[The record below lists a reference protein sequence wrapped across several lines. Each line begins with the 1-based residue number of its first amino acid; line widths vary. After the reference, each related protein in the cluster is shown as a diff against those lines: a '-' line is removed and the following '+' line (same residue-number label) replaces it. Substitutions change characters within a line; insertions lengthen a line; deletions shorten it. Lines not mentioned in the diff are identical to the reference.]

1 MVVSVVRVA
10 IYRKRQDMTN
20 TKNYRLCGGTYFT
33 LLLRARKQRMGVREH
48 YQGMSDGMADPVL
61 LMALAEIA
69 MPDYRTPE
77 ASMLATVKSTT
88 SRYKSCQANGG
99 TYFPFSDGAVIASFD
114 ERIKTDYGR
123 CLAAMNSYVAD
134 YIDVCGD
141 TKKDEYL
148 VKALVE
154 VIASDVTIDR
164 NQPFYVCEDG
174 STLTKAQI
182 CAASELCLQSFL
194 LGIWHYI
201 IVYVQ
206 DNKVGADTYD
216 AWCPANGRSPRI
228 YSAALGENS
237 HRVIQL
243 LYSEVQSSTDDC
255 DAIPSVEAEIIEPT
269 VETTEGAATQQVI
282 NNNPVFNTFNFNGP
296 IGAFYNQVD
305 TVVNNYGDK
314 KNE

>member
-1 MVVSVVRVA
+1 
-10 IYRKRQDMTN
+10 MTN
-20 TKNYRLCGGTYFT
+20 ERNYRLCGGTYFT

-48 YQGMSDGMADPVL
+48 YKGISDGMADPIL

-77 ASMLATVKSTT
+77 ASMLATVKSAT

-114 ERIKTDYGR
+114 ERIKTDYCR

-154 VIASDVTIDR
+154 VIASDATIDA
-164 NQPFYVCEDG
+164 NQPFDVCENG
-174 STLTKAQI
+174 SVLTKAQI

-201 IVYVQ
+201 IVFVQ
-206 DNKVGADTYD
+206 DNKVGADTNNE
-216 AWCPANGRSPRI
+216 WCPAKGGAPRD
-228 YSAALGENS
+228 YTAALGENS
-237 HRVIQL
+237 TRAITL
-243 LYSEVQSSTDDC
+243 LYSVVQEPTDEDAST
-255 DAIPSVEAEIIEPT
+255 PSVDAEIVEPT
-269 VETTEGAATQQVI
+269 AEVSAG
-282 NNNPVFNTFNFNGP
+282 
-296 IGAFYNQVD
+296 
-305 TVVNNYGDK
+305 TVT
-314 KNE
+314 

>member
-1 MVVSVVRVA
+1 
-10 IYRKRQDMTN
+10 
-20 TKNYRLCGGTYFT
+20 
-33 LLLRARKQRMGVREH
+33 
-48 YQGMSDGMADPVL
+48 MADPIL

-69 MPDYRTPE
+69 MPDYRTPA
-77 ASMLATVKSTT
+77 ASMLATVKSAT

-114 ERIKTDYGR
+114 ERIKTDYSR
-123 CLAAMNSYVAD
+123 CLTAMNSYVAD

-154 VIASDVTIDR
+154 VIASDATIDA
-164 NQPFYVCEDG
+164 NQLFYVCEDG
-174 STLTKAQI
+174 SALTKAQI

-201 IVYVQ
+201 IVFVQ
-206 DNKVGADTYD
+206 DNKVGTDTYNE
-216 AWCPANGRSPRI
+216 WCPARGGAPRE
-228 YSAALGENS
+228 YTAALGENS
-237 HRVIQL
+237 TRIITL
-243 LYSEVQSSTDDC
+243 LYSAVQEPADE
-255 DAIPSVEAEIIEPT
+255 DASAPIVDTEIVEPT
-269 VETTEGAATQQVI
+269 VETAGSTATQQMI

>member
-10 IYRKRQDMTN
+10 IYRKRQNMTN
-20 TKNYRLCGGTYFT
+20 EKKYRLCGGTYFT

-48 YQGMSDGMADPVL
+48 YKGISDGMADPIL
-61 LMALAEIA
+61 LMALTEIA
-69 MPDYRTPE
+69 IPDYRTPD
-77 ASMLATVKSTT
+77 ASMMSTVKSAT

-114 ERIKTDYGR
+114 ERIKTDYSR

-154 VIASDVTIDR
+154 VIAADATINI

-174 STLTKAQI
+174 SVLTKAQI

-201 IVYVQ
+201 IVFVQ
-206 DNKVGADTYD
+206 DNKVGADTYND
-216 AWCPANGRSPRI
+216 WCPARGGAPRD
-228 YSAALGENS
+228 YTAALGENS
-237 HRVIQL
+237 TRAITL
-243 LYSEVQSSTDDC
+243 LYSGVQEPIDEEASTPIV
-255 DAIPSVEAEIIEPT
+255 DAEMVEPT
-269 VETTEGAATQQVI
+269 VEVPAGTVTQQVI

-296 IGAFYNQVD
+296 IGTFYNQVD

>member
-1 MVVSVVRVA
+1 MVVSVVSVA
-10 IYRKRQDMTN
+10 IYRKRRNMTN

-48 YQGMSDGMADPVL
+48 YKGMSDGMADPIL
-61 LMALAEIA
+61 LMALAEIT

-77 ASMLATVKSTT
+77 ASMQATVKSTT

-99 TYFPFSDGAVIASFD
+99 TYFPFSDGSVVASFD
-114 ERIKTDYGR
+114 ERIKTDYSR
-123 CLAAMNSYVAD
+123 CLAAMNSYVSD

-148 VKALVE
+148 AKALVE
-154 VIASDVTIDR
+154 VIASDATIDV
-164 NQPFYVCEDG
+164 NQPFYICEDG
-174 STLTKAQI
+174 STLTKAEM
-182 CAASELCLQSFL
+182 CAASELCFQSFL

-206 DNKVGADTYD
+206 DNKVGADTYND
-216 AWCPANGRSPRI
+216 WCPAKGGAPRD
-228 YSAALGENS
+228 YTAALGENS
-237 HRVIQL
+237 TRVIAL
-243 LYSEVQSSTDDC
+243 SYSSVQEPTDEET
-255 DAIPSVEAEIIEPT
+255 SVPFVDAEIVEPAAEIPAGT
-269 VETTEGAATQQVI
+269 VTQQVI

-296 IGAFYNQVD
+296 IGTFYNQVD

>member
-48 YQGMSDGMADPVL
+48 YKGMSDGMADPIL

-77 ASMLATVKSTT
+77 ASMLATVKSAT

-99 TYFPFSDGAVIASFD
+99 TYFPFSDGAIIASFD
-114 ERIKTDYGR
+114 ERIKTDYSR

-154 VIASDVTIDR
+154 VIASDATIDT

-174 STLTKAQI
+174 SALTKAQI

-201 IVYVQ
+201 ILKVQ
-206 DNKVGADTYD
+206 DNKVGADTYNE
-216 AWCPANGRSPRI
+216 WCPARGGAPRD
-228 YSAALGENS
+228 YTAALGENS
-237 HRVIQL
+237 TRAITL
-243 LYSEVQSSTDDC
+243 LYSEVQVSADEDDSAPIL
-255 DAIPSVEAEIIEPT
+255 DAEIVEPM
-269 VETTEGAATQQVI
+269 VETAEGTTTQQVI

>member
-10 IYRKRQDMTN
+10 IYRKRQNMT
-20 TKNYRLCGGTYFT
+20 KEKKYRLCGGTYFT

-48 YQGMSDGMADPVL
+48 YKGISDGMADPIL
-61 LMALAEIA
+61 LMALAEIV

-77 ASMLATVKSTT
+77 ASMLATVKSAT

-99 TYFPFSDGAVIASFD
+99 AYFPFSDGAVIASFD
-114 ERIKTDYGR
+114 ERIKTDYCR

-148 VKALVE
+148 VKALIE
-154 VIASDVTIDR
+154 VIAADATIEA
-164 NQPFYVCEDG
+164 NQRFYVCEDG
-174 STLTKAQI
+174 SVLTKAQI
-182 CAASELCLQSFL
+182 CAAPELCLQSFL

-201 IVYVQ
+201 IVFVQ
-206 DNKVGADTYD
+206 DNKVGADTYND
-216 AWCPANGRSPRI
+216 WCPARGGAPRD
-228 YSAALGENS
+228 YTAALGENS
-237 HRVIQL
+237 TRAITL
-243 LYSEVQSSTDDC
+243 IYSGVQEPAVEEASTPIVD
-255 DAIPSVEAEIIEPT
+255 AEIVEPT
-269 VETTEGAATQQVI
+269 AEVPAGTVTQQVI

-296 IGAFYNQVD
+296 IGTFYNQVD

>member
-48 YQGMSDGMADPVL
+48 YKGMSDGMADPIL

-77 ASMLATVKSTT
+77 ASMLATVKSAT

-114 ERIKTDYGR
+114 ERIKTDYSR

-154 VIASDVTIDR
+154 VIASDTTIDT

-174 STLTKAQI
+174 SALTKAQI

-201 IVYVQ
+201 ILKVQ
-206 DNKVGADTYD
+206 DNKVGADTYNE
-216 AWCPANGRSPRI
+216 WCPARGGAPRD
-228 YSAALGENS
+228 YTAALGENS
-237 HRVIQL
+237 TRAITL
-243 LYSEVQSSTDDC
+243 LYSEVQVSADTDDSTPVL
-255 DAIPSVEAEIIEPT
+255 DAEIVEST
-269 VETTEGAATQQVI
+269 VETSEKTTTQQVI

>member
-1 MVVSVVRVA
+1 
-10 IYRKRQDMTN
+10 
-20 TKNYRLCGGTYFT
+20 
-33 LLLRARKQRMGVREH
+33 
-48 YQGMSDGMADPVL
+48 MADPIL

-77 ASMLATVKSTT
+77 ASMLATVKSAT

-114 ERIKTDYGR
+114 ERIKTDYSC
-123 CLAAMNSYVAD
+123 CLTAMNSYVAD

-154 VIASDVTIDR
+154 VIASDTTIDA
-164 NQPFYVCEDG
+164 NQLFYVCEDG
-174 STLTKAQI
+174 SALTKAQI

-201 IVYVQ
+201 IVFVQ
-206 DNKVGADTYD
+206 DNKVGTDTYNE
-216 AWCPANGRSPRI
+216 WCPSRGGAPRE
-228 YSAALGENS
+228 YTAALGENS
-237 HRVIQL
+237 KRTITL
-243 LYSEVQSSTDDC
+243 LYSAVQEPADK
-255 DAIPSVEAEIIEPT
+255 DASAPIVDAEIVEPT
-269 VETTEGAATQQVI
+269 AEVSAGTVTQQVI
-282 NNNPVFNTFNFNGP
+282 NNSPVFNTFNFNGP
-296 IGAFYNQVD
+296 IGTFYNQVD

>member
-1 MVVSVVRVA
+1 
-10 IYRKRQDMTN
+10 
-20 TKNYRLCGGTYFT
+20 
-33 LLLRARKQRMGVREH
+33 
-48 YQGMSDGMADPVL
+48 MADPIL

-69 MPDYRTPE
+69 IPDYRVPDS
-77 ASMLATVKSTT
+77 SMLATVKSAT

-114 ERIKTDYGR
+114 ERIKTDYSR

-154 VIASDVTIDR
+154 AIASDATIDT
-164 NQPFYVCEDG
+164 NQLFYVCEDG
-174 STLTKAQI
+174 SALTKAEI
-182 CAASELCLQSFL
+182 CATSKLCLQSFL

-201 IVYVQ
+201 IVFVQ
-206 DNKVGADTYD
+206 DNKVGADTYNE
-216 AWCPANGRSPRI
+216 WCPSRGGAPRD
-228 YSAALGENS
+228 YTAAIGENS
-237 HRVIQL
+237 TRAITL
-243 LYSEVQSSTDDC
+243 LYSVVQEPADEDAST
-255 DAIPSVEAEIIEPT
+255 PSVDDKIVEPT
-269 VETTEGAATQQVI
+269 VETAGNTATQQMI

-296 IGAFYNQVD
+296 IGVFYNQVD